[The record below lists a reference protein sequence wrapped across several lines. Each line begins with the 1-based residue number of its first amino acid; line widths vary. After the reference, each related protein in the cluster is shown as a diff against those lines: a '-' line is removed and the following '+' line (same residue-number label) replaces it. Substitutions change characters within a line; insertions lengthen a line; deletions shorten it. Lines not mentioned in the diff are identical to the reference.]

1 MIIGMIIVY
10 IFLLVLMFLVMISAK
25 VFKSSGPTAKSAYVN
40 DISDAD
46 IVAVIS
52 AAISKFRSG
61 KKN

>member
-25 VFKSSGPTAKSAYVN
+25 VFKSSSPKAKSAYVN